1 MSGLRP
7 PPFKCVVMLTAR
19 KAGRFNIKMEDINEI
34 YQFIGEYLFT
44 NLQNVEW
51 NKITLNIEINDK
63 YRGFKGFYLDNKNIE
78 HDLGII
84 FSFDFGKKIKE
95 FFQFTKEK
103 NFTPYNRLIYT
114 LEADGSFNMDFKWDQ
129 ELQDAW
135 DNNK

>member
-1 MSGLRP
+1 
-7 PPFKCVVMLTAR
+7 MLTAR

-114 LEADGSFNMDFKWDQ
+114 LEADGSFNMDFKCDQ

>member
-1 MSGLRP
+1 
-7 PPFKCVVMLTAR
+7 MLTAR

-63 YRGFKGFYLDNKNIE
+63 YRGFNGFYLDNKNIE

-129 ELQDAW
+129 ELQDKW
-135 DNNK
+135 DKN

>member
-1 MSGLRP
+1 
-7 PPFKCVVMLTAR
+7 
-19 KAGRFNIKMEDINEI
+19 MENINEI

-84 FSFDFGKKIKE
+84 FSFDFVKKIKE

>member
-1 MSGLRP
+1 MTLIYEE
-7 PPFKCVVMLTAR
+7 FY
-19 KAGRFNIKMEDINEI
+19 NMENINEI

-63 YRGFKGFYLDNKNIE
+63 YRGFNGFYLDNKNIK

-129 ELQDAW
+129 ELQDKW
-135 DNNK
+135 DKN